1 MNILIADQDQKFL
14 SDIQRSWTIS
24 DTELLC
30 CREEKDLL
38 SLIKKTNIDLA
49 FIEVPFLMQDSMD
62 MVSFLRERHP
72 GIEIFVLCDD
82 RNWQGAASA
91 ITRGA
96 NSFLKKPVSISLLE
110 NTAQKLQAQLSNK
123 SNNQLME
130 SQVLDSLLGNTPE
143 MRKILKTVYKI
154 APTNSTVLITG
165 ESGSGKEFLA
175 NVVHR
180 YSKRSGEPFVAVN
193 CGAIPENLVE
203 SELFGSKKGAYTG
216 STGDKKGLFESA
228 NGGTLFLDEVGEL
241 SPATQV
247 KLLRFLQ
254 SHEIRRVGE
263 TEARFLDVRIIAA
276 TNRNLQERMLN
287 GNFREDLY
295 YRLNTFHLQLPPLR
309 ERKPALP
316 NLIKYFILKNK
327 ESQGKDIMDLEPAA
341 LYALTKYPYPGNIRE
356 LENIIEH
363 AIVLSEG
370 GIIRLEDLPENVQE
384 CAKEKTMAIAHQP
397 QGKGETESPVVSEIL
412 PMDAGITAGGPRSIG
427 FGGSPTSTP
436 SPAAEPFDEDILS
449 LEEMERRHILHALSI
464 CKNNKTEVC
473 KKLGISRATL
483 WRKLKEL
490 KIEMDGSEDS

>member
-1 MNILIADQDQKFL
+1 MNVLVADSDQRFVE
-14 SDIQRSWTIS
+14 DIQRSWS
-24 DTELLC
+24 VDAANLLTC
-30 CREEKDLL
+30 TDESMLMPLL
-38 SLIKKTNIDLA
+38 KKEPIGLA
-49 FIEVPFLMQDSMD
+49 FIEVPFLMFDNMD
-62 MVSFLRERHP
+62 LVSYLKENQP

-96 NSFLKKPVSISLLE
+96 NSFLKKPITLSLLE
-110 NTAQKLQAQLSNK
+110 STTQKILSQLQHRDQ
-123 SNNQLME
+123 NQLME

-143 MRKILKTVYKI
+143 MRKLLKTVYKI

-175 NVVHR
+175 NVIHR
-180 YSKRSGEPFVAVN
+180 YSKRATDPFVAVN

-203 SELFGSKKGAYTG
+203 SELFGAKKGSYTG
-216 STGDKKGLFESA
+216 STADKKGLFESA

-263 TEARFLDVRIIAA
+263 TEARYLDVRIIAA
-276 TNRNLQERMLN
+276 TNRNLQENMQKGR
-287 GNFREDLY
+287 FREDLY

-309 ERKPALP
+309 DRKPALT

-327 ESQGKDIMDLEPAA
+327 DAQGKEILDLEPSA
-341 LYALTKYPYPGNIRE
+341 LYALTKYQYPGNIRE

-363 AIVLSEG
+363 AVVLSEG

-384 CAKEKTMAIAHQP
+384 CAKEKMVAIPHIGSQNVSAEPSRQVAIACNSAEDYKQDTNP
-397 QGKGETESPVVSEIL
+397 EETVTADSIL
-412 PMDAGITAGGPRSIG
+412 PLD
-427 FGGSPTSTP
+427 
-436 SPAAEPFDEDILS
+436 
-449 LEEMERRHILHALSI
+449 EMERRYILNALSA
-464 CKNNKTEVC
+464 CKGNKTEVC
-473 KKLGISRATL
+473 KRLGISRATL

-490 KIEMDGSEDS
+490 QIEIEEG

>member
-1 MNILIADQDQKFL
+1 MNILIADSDQKL
-14 SDIQRSWTIS
+14 IAEIQRNWSVTGTNLLTCS
-24 DTELLC
+24 DESALMPIVK
-30 CREEKDLL
+30 KD
-38 SLIKKTNIDLA
+38 SIDLA
-49 FIEVPFLMQDSMD
+49 FIEVPFLMLDNMD
-62 MVSFLRERHP
+62 MVSYLKERHP
-72 GIEIFVLCDD
+72 GIEIFILCDD

-96 NSFLKKPVSISLLE
+96 NSFLKKPITISLLE
-110 NTAQKLQAQLSNK
+110 ATAQKIQAQLQNK
-123 SNNQLME
+123 SNSQLME

-143 MRKILKTVYKI
+143 MRKILKTIYKI

-175 NVVHR
+175 NVIHR
-180 YSKRSGEPFVAVN
+180 YSKRATEPFVAVN

-216 STGDKKGLFESA
+216 STTDKKGLFESA

-263 TEARFLDVRIIAA
+263 TEARYLDVRVIAA
-276 TNRNLQERMLN
+276 TNRNLQDRMVS
-287 GNFREDLY
+287 GDFREDLY

-309 ERKPALP
+309 DRKPALP

-327 ESQGKDIMDLEPAA
+327 ESQGKEILDLEPAA
-341 LYALTKYPYPGNIRE
+341 LYALTKYHYPGNIRE
-356 LENIIEH
+356 LENILEH
-363 AIVLSEG
+363 AIVLSEN

-384 CAKEKTMAIAHQP
+384 CAKEKTMAIPHIKQNSEVIANIAASNS
-397 QGKGETESPVVSEIL
+397 GVDVVANPV
-412 PMDAGITAGGPRSIG
+412 RSIG
-427 FGGSPTSTP
+427 YSDDNNDASNSRSVSINGG
-436 SPAAEPFDEDILS
+436 DEILT
-449 LEEMERRHILHALSI
+449 LEEMERRHILNALSV
-464 CKNNKTEVC
+464 CNGNRTEVC

-490 KIEMDGSEDS
+490 KIEMEGGEE